1 MPLASDIISNK
12 VPRAEQQLPGG
23 VRQRAR
29 VQPPN
34 LHHSCPH
41 AMPSDGTM
49 SGLLPA
55 QRAEVAFML
64 LSAALTAML
73 LPRIIIFDGGKLPL
87 VELAFV
93 CL

>member
-1 MPLASDIISNK
+1 
-12 VPRAEQQLPGG
+12 
-23 VRQRAR
+23 
-29 VQPPN
+29 
-34 LHHSCPH
+34 
-41 AMPSDGTM
+41 MPSDGTM

-64 LSAALTAML
+64 FSAALTAML
-73 LPRIIIFDGGKLPL
+73 LPRIIIFDGGELPL